1 MGIKKVL
8 KKVAK
13 IGLPVGAAILAAKGL
28 GNRSK
33 KNWIT
38 KNNADV
44 MNKRFAGKSHLDRF
58 VEDKLTGDGKGM
70 ESVYKPKHFK
80 KPEKKSWLPDWLPK
94 WKWDGSGIGFRSKGG
109 SVKSYSGGGAINTKL
124 NGKVKFRTY

>member
-13 IGLPVGAAILAAKGL
+13 IGLPVGAAILAAKAL

-38 KNNADV
+38 KNNEKVRANMIGKIAEGVGRTYDHVGGDARVATDIADMARSV
-44 MNKRFAGKSHLDRF
+44 QN
-58 VEDKLTGDGKGM
+58 
-70 ESVYKPKHFK
+70 VYK
-80 KPEKKSWLPDWLPK
+80 
-94 WKWDGSGIGFRSKGG
+94 KGG
-109 SVKSYSGGGAINTKL
+109 LVKSGKPKL
-124 NGKVKFRTY
+124 AKKGWK